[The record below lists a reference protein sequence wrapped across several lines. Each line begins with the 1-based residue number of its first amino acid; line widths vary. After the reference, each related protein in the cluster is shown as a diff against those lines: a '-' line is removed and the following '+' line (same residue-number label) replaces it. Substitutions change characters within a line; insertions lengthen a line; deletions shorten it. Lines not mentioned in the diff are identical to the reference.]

1 MGYGYYAY
9 GIDYANGYGG
19 DTYTY
24 YGYGAY
30 YGYAGYYG
38 SAYGSYNGFYDYVGG
53 GRYLNDP
60 AFYDPGFYMYVP
72 GGYGPGYYAPL
83 NPNYNF
89 IGGDAGYYGYGADYG
104 AYATH

>member
-1 MGYGYYAY
+1 MGYGYDAY
-9 GIDYANGYGG
+9 GSSYADAYGS
-19 DTYTY
+19 DS

-30 YGYAGYYG
+30 GGDGSSDGAGYGG
-38 SAYGSYNGFYDYVGG
+38 SGGYFDYVGG

-83 NPNYNF
+83 DPSTDV
-89 IGGDAGYYGYGADYG
+89 IGGDAGYYGYGGSSGPYG
-104 AYATH
+104 AC